1 MGKIL
6 YRWGFPVAM
15 LDSRRN
21 NYIWNY
27 LDIFTYL
34 NPSPNVKMW
43 ARWSRCR
50 ISLFIG
56 CNDFQIVL
64 FTGFVWTQEL
74 IIISTCK
81 YWIDC
86 RVCPNI
92 GYQGTPNS
100 PSCIQ
105 SPFPLPKWPFGSPGW
120 YSMHHFQPL
129 NCTFALFTEIPRNPL
144 RSPLPL
150 HIFQLFAVTLPSF
163 SGTQWSKKQQ
173 TTPSAT
179 IRFSHNS
186 TIAGMTIPLSK
197 SLHKIF
203 MIPSGND

>member
-1 MGKIL
+1 MNFSIPFLPSSWRVTFTMWVATWKKQNKKWGVWMGKIL
-6 YRWGFPVAM
+6 YRWGFPIAM
-15 LDSRRN
+15 FDSRRN
-21 NYIWNY
+21 KYIWNY

-100 PSCIQ
+100 RVVYNHD
-105 SPFPLPKWPFGSPGW
+105 FPYQNSRLD
-120 YSMHHFQPL
+120 PL
-129 NCTFALFTEIPRNPL
+129 GGTVCT
-144 RSPLPL
+144 
-150 HIFQLFAVTLPSF
+150 IFSLSIARL
-163 SGTQWSKKQQ
+163 
-173 TTPSAT
+173 
-179 IRFSHNS
+179 RFSLTYH
-186 TIAGMTIPLSK
+186 AIPWDLPFHFTYFNY
-197 SLHKIF
+197 LQ
-203 MIPSGND
+203 